1 LNRRDELERMMMM
14 DRLDRQNLDMDD
26 FMGETSLKRDKL
38 KDFISVF
45 PGCIS
50 YFSEKLET
58 SVTSIQQ

>member
-1 LNRRDELERMMMM
+1 MMM

-45 PGCIS
+45 PCCIS

>member
-1 LNRRDELERMMMM
+1 MMMM